1 MDSIIKLVPDF
12 KGKIWGGRRMAE
24 DFGYEIP
31 DGPVGECWAISA
43 HPNGDDA
50 IASGEYAGKT
60 LSWLWANHRELFGN
74 CESDVF
80 PLLVKIIDAADDLSI
95 QVHPD
100 DAYAGEHENGSLG
113 KKECW
118 YVLSVDEGG
127 TIVVGQNAR
136 SREEFAQM
144 VEEGRWG
151 ELLNEIPVHA
161 GDFFQIDPGCVHAIK
176 GGTVILET
184 QQSSDVTYR
193 VYDYDRPGDDGK
205 LRPLHLEQSLDVI
218 DYAMQAPKSGE
229 VTQPEVDGVTVL
241 VSNDC
246 YTVER
251 LRVAGEL
258 TFATPYPFTCVSVI
272 EGEGTVNGE
281 PVVKGSHLLALAACD
296 ELVLTGD
303 MTVITSHL

>member
-12 KGKIWGGRRMAE
+12 KGKIWGGRRMAS
-24 DFGYEIP
+24 DFGYDIP

-43 HPNGDDA
+43 HPNGDDV
-50 IASGEYAGKT
+50 IAVGMSA
-60 LSWLWANHRELFGN
+60 
-74 CESDVF
+74 
-80 PLLVKIIDAADDLSI
+80 
-95 QVHPD
+95 
-100 DAYAGEHENGSLG
+100 
-113 KKECW
+113 
-118 YVLSVDEGG
+118 DEGG

-144 VEEGRWG
+144 VEEGRWD
-151 ELLNEIPVHA
+151 ELLNVIPIHA

-218 DYAMQAPKSGE
+218 DYAMDAPESGE
-229 VTQPEVDGVTVL
+229 ITAPEVDGVTVL

-251 LRVAGEL
+251 LRVDGEL
-258 TFATPYPFTCVSVI
+258 KFATPFPFTCVSVI
-272 EGEGTVNGE
+272 EGDGSINGE
-281 PVVKGSHLLALAACD
+281 PVVKGSHLLALSACD

-303 MTVITSHL
+303 MTIITSHL